1 MRHAHLHFEDVL
13 KQEDG
18 ITRLSEVF
26 LAKQA
31 MRPEPEWYARL
42 LEEHQAAIAA
52 AVLLWLSEVEEAL
65 AAAEW
70 INWTDAIL
78 WITLE
83 ERLAILLAPALRE
96 AARAAARRQAVE
108 EGEPIPLRL
117 ADFEIASWAGV
128 EAARQAR
135 LIAGETR
142 LALIESMIA
151 LGAAG
156 LAENQ
161 SRDLLLSA
169 GLYALNRRFAS
180 AAVRPVVTDGS
191 VGLDEAAASAG
202 RLLEVRR
209 RMIEEYNAVSSVMQ
223 GLVIAALFWQRDGKF
238 VTKTFFT
245 QADERVCPRCAS
257 VHGQE
262 VPLRGSF
269 VTYQGEA
276 VSGPPLHPLCR
287 CFLRIGVRPQ
297 EALDFVA

>member
-18 ITRLSEVF
+18 IARLADAF

-31 MRPEPEWYARL
+31 LRPEPAWYAGL
-42 LEEHQAAIAA
+42 LEEHQAEISA
-52 AVLLWLSEVEEAL
+52 AVLLWLLEVQDRL
-65 AAAEW
+65 SAADLFV
-70 INWTDAIL
+70 WTDPFL
-78 WITLE
+78 WIELE
-83 ERLAILLAPALRE
+83 ERLALLLVPALQE

-151 LGAAG
+151 LDGAG
-156 LAENQ
+156 LAESQ
-161 SRDLLLSA
+161 SRDFLLGA
-169 GLYALNRRFAS
+169 GLYALNRRFAA

-191 VGLDEAAASAG
+191 AGLEEAKASAE

-209 RMIEEYNAVSSVMQ
+209 RMIEEYNAVSSVTQ
-223 GLVIAALFWQRDGKF
+223 GLVVAALFWVRDGKV
-238 VTKTFFT
+238 VTKTWQT
-245 QADERVCPRCAS
+245 MEDERVCPICGS
-257 VHGQE
+257 LHFQE

-269 VTYQGEA
+269 VAYNGRVFEH
-276 VSGPPLHPLCR
+276 PPAHPLCR
-287 CFLRIGVRPQ
+287 CFTRVSIRPSGT
-297 EALDFVA
+297 LDMIV